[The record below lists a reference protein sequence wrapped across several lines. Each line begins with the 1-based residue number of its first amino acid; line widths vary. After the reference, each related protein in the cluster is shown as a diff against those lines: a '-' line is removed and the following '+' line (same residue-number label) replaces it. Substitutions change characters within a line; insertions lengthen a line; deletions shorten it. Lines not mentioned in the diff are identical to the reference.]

1 MAADKRHILLIDD
14 DLDMH
19 EVTRL
24 VLEPL
29 GFRVS
34 CATTVPAGVG
44 VLESDPVDLLL
55 LDIMLA
61 TPSEGLELADRI
73 RADEKLSNLPI
84 ILVSSAP
91 QMSALEAHRGS
102 GVVGPRP
109 GRFLEKPLDARQLRQ
124 AVVEALDGNEGA
136 PL

>member
-19 EVTRL
+19 EVIRL

-73 RADEKLSNLPI
+73 RADEKLSDLPI

-91 QMSALEAHRGS
+91 QMSALEAHRDG
-102 GVVGPRP
+102 GVARPRP

-124 AVVEALDGNEGA
+124 AVAEAMDGNEGA